1 MDVQV
6 FDFELPESLIAQTP
20 LLDRTAS
27 RLLTLNK
34 QSGEISHRTF
44 EQLIDYVEAGDLLVM
59 NDTRVIPA
67 RLFGAKKDTGAKVE
81 ILLLKPLGEDR
92 WEALVK
98 PGKRMQLGAVA
109 VFGVNVNSTNGEQ
122 PLLTAE
128 VVEVGD
134 MGGRVLQFSYAGIF
148 NEILDRLGEM
158 PLPPYIKEQL
168 SERERYQTVY
178 AKHEGSAAAP
188 TAGLH
193 FTEAYLDKLQAK
205 GVRLAFVTLHVGLG
219 TFRPVSVDTI
229 EEHQMHEEY
238 YMLSAETAALI
249 NETKMNGKRVIA
261 VGTTSARTL
270 ETAAGLSRKYAG
282 NETNEQLVIQPSQGW
297 TSIFIYPGYTFGVVD
312 ALLTNFHLPKSTLLM
327 LISAMAGRTNVLQ
340 AYEEAVR
347 EQYRFFSFGDAMLIY

>member
-1 MDVQV
+1 MDVQA

-20 LLDRTAS
+20 LLNRTAS

-109 VFGVNVNSTNGEQ
+109 VFGVNGNTTSGEQ

-134 MGGRVLQFSYAGIF
+134 MGGRVLQFSYIGIF

-178 AKHEGSAAAP
+178 ARHEGSAAAP

-229 EEHQMHEEY
+229 EEHHMHEEY
-238 YMLSAETAALI
+238 YILSSETAALI

-270 ETAAGLSRKYAG
+270 ETAAGLSRKQAG
-282 NETNEQLVIQPSQGW
+282 NDAVEQLVIQPSQGW

-327 LISAMAGRTNVLQ
+327 LISALAGRTNVLQ
-340 AYEEAVR
+340 AYKEAVR

>member
-1 MDVQV
+1 MDVQA

-20 LLDRTAS
+20 LLNRTAS

-34 QSGEISHRTF
+34 QSGEVAHKTF
-44 EQLIDYVEAGDLLVM
+44 EQLIDYLVAGDLLVM

-98 PGKRMQLGAVA
+98 PGKRMQIGAV
-109 VFGVNVNSTNGEQ
+109 VLFGLNSDGEQ

-128 VVEVGD
+128 VVEVGE
-134 MGGRVLQFSYAGIF
+134 MGARVLQFSYTGIF

-178 AKHEGSAAAP
+178 AKHEGSSAAP

-193 FTEAYLDKLQAK
+193 FTEAYLDKLQDK
-205 GVRLAFVTLHVGLG
+205 GIRIAFVTLHVGLG

-229 EEHQMHEEY
+229 EEHQMHAEY
-238 YMLSAETAALI
+238 YVLSPETAALI
-249 NETKMNGKRVIA
+249 NETKSNGKRVIA

-270 ETAAGLSRKYAG
+270 ETAAGLSREHTDVDAG
-282 NETNEQLVIQPSQGW
+282 EQAQIQPSQGW

-327 LISAMAGRTNVLQ
+327 LISALAGRTNVMQ

>member
-1 MDVQV
+1 MEVQA

-20 LLDRTAS
+20 LLERTAS

-34 QSGEISHRTF
+34 ETGETAHRTF
-44 EQLIDYVEAGDLLVM
+44 EELIDYLEAGDLLVM

-67 RLFGAKKDTGAKVE
+67 RLFGMKKDTGAKVE
-81 ILLLKPLGEDR
+81 LLLLKPLGEDR

-109 VFGVNVNSTNGEQ
+109 VFGTTGESGDE

-128 VVEVGD
+128 VVDVGD
-134 MGGRVLQFSYAGIF
+134 MGGRVLQFRYSGIF

-193 FTEAYLDKLQAK
+193 FTEDYLAKLQAK
-205 GVRLAFVTLHVGLG
+205 GVRLAFITLHVGLG
-219 TFRPVSVDTI
+219 TFRPVSVDKI
-229 EEHQMHEEY
+229 EDHQMHAEY
-238 YMLSAETAALI
+238 YMLSEETAALI
-249 NETKMNGKRVIA
+249 NETKSAGKRVVA

-270 ETAAGLSRKYAG
+270 ETAAGLSR
-282 NETNEQLVIQPSQGW
+282 EQRGSVDGTPLIIEPSQGW
-297 TSIFIYPGYTFGVVD
+297 TSIFIYPGYSFGVVD

-327 LISAMAGRTNVLQ
+327 LISALAGQSNVMK
-340 AYEEAVR
+340 AYEEAVK
-347 EQYRFFSFGDAMLIY
+347 EEYRFFSFGDAMLIY

>member
-1 MDVQV
+1 MDVQA

-20 LLDRTAS
+20 LLNRTAS

-67 RLFGAKKDTGAKVE
+67 RLFGAKRDTGAKVE

-98 PGKRMQLGAVA
+98 PGKRMQLGAVV
-109 VFGVNVNSTNGEQ
+109 VFGVNANSTNGEQ

-128 VVEVGD
+128 VVEALD
-134 MGGRVLQFSYAGIF
+134 MGGRVLQFSYTGIF

-178 AKHEGSAAAP
+178 AKHEGSASC
-188 TAGLH
+188 TDG
-193 FTEAYLDKLQAK
+193 
-205 GVRLAFVTLHVGLG
+205 R
-219 TFRPVSVDTI
+219 
-229 EEHQMHEEY
+229 
-238 YMLSAETAALI
+238 AALH
-249 NETKMNGKRVIA
+249 R
-261 VGTTSARTL
+261 S
-270 ETAAGLSRKYAG
+270 
-282 NETNEQLVIQPSQGW
+282 
-297 TSIFIYPGYTFGVVD
+297 
-312 ALLTNFHLPKSTLLM
+312 LL
-327 LISAMAGRTNVLQ
+327 G
-340 AYEEAVR
+340 
-347 EQYRFFSFGDAMLIY
+347 